1 MKKTILLI
9 AMACALAACN
19 IEAPYIT
26 EAKGLTFE
34 ANNIMGTQMTVH
46 CTPEDDRSYYYF
58 SIMTQTEYKEL
69 DMTDGHFMT
78 IMLDSLYR
86 NYLDWRRD
94 LLYNNEEYIMSFR
107 NHSFHYGHASQFFT
121 NLKPETDYVIYGF
134 VINPEDIQLPIGK
147 LYTQNVRTTKVIND
161 VSPMVIDFRY
171 DISPTIDTV
180 FWSVDGEMHAD
191 PILEAIVSI
200 RPSIDGKP
208 TKDPY
213 VISYISD
220 DELNQTYGGDIG
232 KYADQ
237 IVALIFSGNVDQS
250 GLIHRDIKMYQTE
263 LDYGKGYTIMA
274 AAYRTSYRDA
284 LYYLHIDAVPGASQS
299 YSHELYKNEKKE

>member
-58 SIMTQTEYKEL
+58 SLMTQTEYKEL

-171 DISPTIDTV
+171 DISPKIDTTY
-180 FWSVDGEMHAD
+180 WTTDGTDINME
-191 PILEAIVSI
+191 LVSEAIISV
-200 RPSIDGKP
+200 RPSVNGKP

-213 VISYISD
+213 VFHIIE
-220 DELNQTYGGDIG
+220 DEVLDTHYGGDIG
-232 KYADQ
+232 VYADQ
-237 IVALIFSGNVDQS
+237 VVAGILSGDYPSLIR
-250 GLIHRDIKMYQTE
+250 RDISMERYYME
-263 LDYGKGYTIMA
+263 PGKSYTVMA

-284 LYYLHIDAVPGASQS
+284 LFYLHIDAIPGASQN
-299 YSHELYKNEKKE
+299 YSHELYKNK